1 MRSLWRLGISSVFQR
16 RSRAMLLIAVVA
28 LSATLIAAVGVATG
42 TLRSA
47 IRERVEG
54 MLGQADVR
62 IRATGT
68 GGSFDD
74 GLLGEVRTW
83 PEVARA
89 AGSSTVPVTLRFV
102 RPIWVEQEDGS
113 FKRTTQDIRATTAAI
128 GLTDGAAELTRGL
141 ELVEGRMPEGDDEI
155 VLDQMLIERLS
166 EKDNDV
172 RLGMGGLSLLFAGRD
187 GELSSEPMKGDK
199 NGDNGPEFATG
210 EQVQALNAGSRV
222 AVGDRVEAIR
232 ARTAAR
238 TLRVVGIAAAPPLGG
253 TPKAYMTAG
262 GVGAAS
268 GREGRLSRIDIVL
281 NEGVDAQGFVDARG
295 AGLPKRAMAETT
307 EKVTSGLDRN
317 LRANQMG
324 FAVASTMAFLAAA
337 FIIMTGLS
345 VGVTERQ
352 RELAVLRCIGAARWQ
367 LAVAQLIGGGALGA
381 CGAVIGVPTGAAL
394 AALMIRRYHD
404 VLKADLVLEPVSILG
419 AALGATLAGV
429 IGAAWPAWQAA
440 RVSPLSALTVRAKR
454 VKSSTLIVLA
464 VVAVACILVHLSIFT
479 LFGEGQHIFWSYV
492 VVGLPA
498 LMIGYFLLGVPA
510 TIAVVF
516 TLGGV
521 IERVLGLPR
530 HMLRRAVRATPYR
543 FGFTSGAMMAG
554 LALMVAIWTQGGAAV
569 RDWLDRVEF
578 PDGFVFGIAMNEQT
592 RETLE
597 SLDFVTATSPL
608 AMHPV
613 EVDAFGIDGITKLQT
628 FFFGFEPETFFEMT
642 KLTWIQGDPATAQAA
657 LTKGGAVIVSREYL
671 AAKGLGVGSTF
682 VCRDNGV
689 EHRFDIVGV
698 VASPGLELVN
708 DFFDFGEDVTAAR
721 VNAVFGNR
729 SDLREKFGNDAIN
742 MIQLSLDPA
751 VDDDEA
757 IAKIRAALIGTGVIN
772 AGSGRQIKREI
783 LRFVHTTLTVFS
795 LVAVFA
801 MFVACLGVANLI
813 VAGVQARQ
821 FEFGVLRAVGAG
833 RGLLARIVLAEAAC
847 IAIAA
852 CVLGTMMGVQGAFGG
867 LRLNKMMW
875 GLELGLHPPIGP
887 IALGWLAVFVFT
899 IGAALPT
906 AMVLARRRP
915 RELLAAVRG

>member
-16 RSRAMLLIAVVA
+16 RSRALLLIAVVA

-42 TLRSA
+42 TLRA
-47 IRERVEG
+47 AVRDRVEG

-68 GGSFDD
+68 GGWFDAAVLD
-74 GLLGEVRTW
+74 RVRSW
-83 PEVARA
+83 PEVEKA
-89 AGSSTVPVTLRFV
+89 AGRNTEPVTLRFV
-102 RPIWVEQEDGS
+102 RPMWQKQDDGA
-113 FKRTTQDIRATTAAI
+113 FKRQTQDLRATTVAI

-141 ELVEGRMPEGDDEI
+141 ELVSGRMPAADDEI
-155 VLDQMLIERLS
+155 VLDQMLVERLS
-166 EKDNDV
+166 QKDNDV
-172 RLGMGGLSLLFAGRD
+172 RIGMGGLSMLFGGRD
-187 GELSSEPMKGDK
+187 ETLSNEPMKA
-199 NGDNGPEFATG
+199 DNGPEFANA
-210 EQVQALNAGSRV
+210 EQAEALNAGSKV

-232 ARTAAR
+232 AKVAAR
-238 TLRVVGIAAAPPLGG
+238 PLKVVGIAAAPPLGG
-253 TPKAYMTAG
+253 TPKAYMTAA

-268 GREGRLSRIDIVL
+268 GRDNRLSRIDIVL
-281 NEGVDAQGFVDARG
+281 KAGEPAQLFVDTKKSE
-295 AGLPKRAMAETT
+295 LPPNAMAETT

-324 FAVASTMAFLAAA
+324 FAIASTMAFLAAS

-367 LAVAQLIGGGALGA
+367 LAIAQLIGGAALGA
-381 CGAVIGVPTGAAL
+381 CGAVIGVPLGSVL
-394 AALMIRRYHD
+394 AAIMINRYHD
-404 VLKADLVLEPVSILG
+404 VLKADLVLEPSAIIGAVLG
-419 AALGATLAGV
+419 AIFAGV

-454 VKSSTLIVLA
+454 VKSATLIKIA
-464 VVAVACILVHLSIFT
+464 VAAVACILIHLAIFT
-479 LFGEGQHIFWSYV
+479 VLGEGQHIFWSYV
-492 VVGLPA
+492 SVGLPA

-510 TIAVVF
+510 TIAVVYL
-516 TLGGV
+516 LGGM
-521 IERVLGLPR
+521 IERLLGLPR

-569 RDWLDRVEF
+569 RDWLERVEF
-578 PDGFVFGIAMNEQT
+578 PDAFVFGIAMNQQT
-592 RETLE
+592 RDTLE
-597 SLDFVTATSPL
+597 SLPFVEATSPL

-613 EVDAFGIDGITKLQT
+613 EVDTFGINGITELQT

-642 KLTWIQGDPATAQAA
+642 KLAWIQGDLETAWAR
-657 LTKGGAVIVSREYL
+657 LEEGGAVIVSREYL

-682 VCRDNGV
+682 VCRENGK
-689 EHRFDIVGV
+689 EYEFDIVGV

-708 DFFDFGEDVTAAR
+708 DFFDFGDDVTAAR
-721 VNAVFGNR
+721 VNAVFGNIK
-729 SDLREKFGNDAIN
+729 DLKARFGNDAIN
-742 MIQLSLDPA
+742 MIQLSLDPN
-751 VDDDEA
+751 VPDDEA
-757 IAKIRAALIGTGVIN
+757 IATIRQSLIGTGVIN

-795 LVAVFA
+795 LVAIFA

-852 CVLGTMMGVQGAFGG
+852 CLLGTLMGIQGAFGG

-887 IALGWLAVFVFT
+887 IALGWIAVAIFT

-915 RELLAAVRG
+915 RQLLGAVRG

>member
-16 RSRAMLLIAVVA
+16 RSRALLLIAVVA

-47 IRERVEG
+47 IRERVEA

-62 IRATGT
+62 IRATGM
-68 GGSFDD
+68 GGSFDES
-74 GLLGEVRTW
+74 LLAEVRGW

-89 AGSSTVPVTLRFV
+89 AGRNTEPLTLRFV
-102 RPIWVEQEDGS
+102 RPIWNSREDGS
-113 FKRTTQDIRATTAAI
+113 FARVTQDLRATTAGY

-141 ELVEGRMPEGDDEI
+141 ELVAGRMPERDDEI
-155 VLDQMLIERLS
+155 VLDQMLVERLS
-166 EKDNDV
+166 QKDNDV
-172 RLGMGGLSLLFAGRD
+172 RIGMGGLSMLFGGRED
-187 GELSSEPMKGDK
+187 AMSNWPMKA
-199 NGDNGPEFATG
+199 DNGPEFANA
-210 EQVQALNAGSRV
+210 EQARALNAGSKV
-222 AVGDRVEAIR
+222 GVGDRVEAIR
-232 ARTAAR
+232 ARTPAR
-238 TLRVVGIAAAPPLGG
+238 TLTVVGIAAAPPLGG
-253 TPKAYMTAG
+253 TPKAYMTAAG
-262 GVGAAS
+262 LGKAS
-268 GREGRLSRIDIVL
+268 GRERRLSRIDIVL
-281 NEGVDAQGFVDARG
+281 RDGVDAQGFVDARG
-295 AGLPKRAMAETT
+295 ALLPQRAIAETT

-381 CGAVIGVPTGAAL
+381 CGAVVGVPLGATL
-394 AALMIRRYHD
+394 AAMMIRRYHD
-404 VLKADLVLEPVSILG
+404 VLKADLVLEPSAII
-419 AALGATLAGV
+419 GATAGAV
-429 IGAAWPAWQAA
+429 FAGLIGAAWPAWQAA

-454 VKSSTLIVLA
+454 VKRSTLVKLA
-464 VVAVACILVHLSIFT
+464 IAAVACILIHLAIFT
-479 LFGEGQHIFWSYV
+479 VFGEGQHIFWSYV
-492 VVGLPA
+492 SLGLPA
-498 LMIGYFLLGVPA
+498 LMVGYFLLGVPA
-510 TIAVVF
+510 TIAVV
-516 TLGGV
+516 LAIGAV

-543 FGFTSGAMMAG
+543 FGFTAGAMMAG

-578 PDGFVFGIAMNEQT
+578 PDAFVFGIAMNQQT
-592 RETLE
+592 MDTLE
-597 SLDFVTATSPL
+597 ALPFVDATSPL
-608 AMHPV
+608 SMHPV
-613 EVDAFGIDGITKLQT
+613 EVDAFGINGITKLQT
-628 FFFGFEPETFFEMT
+628 FFFGFEPRTFFEMT
-642 KLTWIQGDPATAQAA
+642 KLTWVQGDPATAQTR
-657 LTKGGAVIVSREYL
+657 LEQGGAVIVSREYL
-671 AAKGLGVGSTF
+671 AAKGLGVGSKF
-682 VCRDNGV
+682 VCRDNGRDH
-689 EHRFDIVGV
+689 EFDIVGV

-729 SDLREKFGNDAIN
+729 SDLRDRFGNDAIN
-742 MIQLSLDPA
+742 MIQLSLNPG
-751 VDDDEA
+751 VSDDEA
-757 IAKIRAALIGTGVIN
+757 ITTIRKALIGTGVIN

-821 FEFGVLRAVGAG
+821 FEFGVLRAVGAE

-852 CVLGTMMGVQGAFGG
+852 CILGTMMGIQGAFGG

-887 IALGWLAVFVFT
+887 IGIGWIAVGVFT

-915 RELLAAVRG
+915 RQLLGAVRG

>member
-16 RSRAMLLIAVVA
+16 RSRALLLIAVVA

-62 IRATGT
+62 IRATGA
-68 GGSFDD
+68 GGAFDEA
-74 GLLGEVRTW
+74 LLAQVRTW
-83 PEVARA
+83 PEVAKA
-89 AGSSTVPVTLRFV
+89 AGRSNEPITLRFV
-102 RPIWVEQEDGS
+102 RPIWNRKDDGA
-113 FKRTTQDIRATTAAI
+113 FARETQDLRATTAAF
-128 GLTDGAAELTRGL
+128 GLTDGAAEMTRGL
-141 ELVEGRMPEGDDEI
+141 ELIAGRMPETDDEI
-155 VLDQMLIERLS
+155 VLDQMLVERLS
-166 EKDNDV
+166 QTDSEV
-172 RLGMGGLSLLFAGRD
+172 RIGMGGLSMLFRD
-187 GELSSEPMKGDK
+187 RDDALPSEPMKA
-199 NGDNGPEFATG
+199 DNGPEFANA
-210 EQVQALNAGSRV
+210 EQAEALNAGSKV

-232 ARTAAR
+232 AKTAAR

-253 TPKAYMTAG
+253 TPKAYMTSSG
-262 GVGAAS
+262 LGVAS
-268 GREGRLSRIDIVL
+268 GRPGRLSRIDIVL
-281 NEGVDAQGFVDARG
+281 NQGVPPMSFVDQYAPT
-295 AGLPKRAMAETT
+295 LPQRAMAETT

-324 FAVASTMAFLAAA
+324 FAVASMMAFLAAA

-367 LAVAQLIGGGALGA
+367 LAVAQLIGGATLGA
-381 CGAVIGVPTGAAL
+381 CGAVVGVPLGAAL
-394 AALMIRRYHD
+394 AAIMIRRYHD
-404 VLKADLVLEPVSILG
+404 VLKADLVLEPSAIIG
-419 AALGATLAGV
+419 AAAGAVFAGV

-440 RVSPLSALTVRAKR
+440 RVSPLQALTVRAKR
-454 VKSSTLIVLA
+454 VKTSTLIKLA
-464 VVAVACILVHLSIFT
+464 VASLACILIHLAIFT
-479 LFGEGQHIFWSYV
+479 VLGEGQHIFWSYV
-492 VVGLPA
+492 SVGLPA

-516 TLGGV
+516 VLGGV
-521 IERVLGLPR
+521 IERVLALPR

-543 FGFTSGAMMAG
+543 FGFTAGAMMAG

-578 PDGFVFGIAMNEQT
+578 PDAFVFGIAMNQQT
-592 RETLE
+592 RDTLE
-597 SLDFVTATSPL
+597 SLPFVEATSPL

-628 FFFGFEPETFFEMT
+628 FFFGFEPSTFFEMT
-642 KLTWIQGDPATAQAA
+642 KLTWIQGDPATAQAR
-657 LTKGGAVIVSREYL
+657 LEQGGAVIVSREYL

-682 VCRDNGV
+682 VCRDNGK
-689 EHRFDIVGV
+689 EHSFDIVGV

-708 DFFDFGEDVTAAR
+708 DFFDFGEDVTAQR

-729 SDLREKFGNDAIN
+729 TDLRNRFGNDAIN
-742 MIQLSLDPA
+742 MIQLSLDQNIP
-751 VDDDEA
+751 DDEA

-783 LRFVHTTLTVFS
+783 MRFVHTTLTVFS
-795 LVAVFA
+795 LIAIFA

-847 IAIAA
+847 IALSA
-852 CVLGTMMGVQGAFGG
+852 CVLGTMMGLQGAFGG

-875 GLELGLHPPIGP
+875 GLELGLHPPIGA
-887 IALGWLAVFVFT
+887 IALGWLAVFIFT

-915 RELLAAVRG
+915 RELLGAVRG